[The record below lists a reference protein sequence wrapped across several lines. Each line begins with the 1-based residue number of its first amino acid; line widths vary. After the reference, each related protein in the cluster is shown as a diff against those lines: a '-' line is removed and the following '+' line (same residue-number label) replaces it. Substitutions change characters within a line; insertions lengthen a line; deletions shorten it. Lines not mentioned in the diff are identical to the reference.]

1 MANSPPKHSDF
12 WSENHK
18 VVHVSG
24 DDVLGA
30 NQSQNNS
37 LLSKTEGPKVTL
49 AHDESGKEYKSA
61 LSLGKKPIKK
71 GVSLSK
77 SCLNAES
84 LRLKNFFNVFN
95 FPNFL
100 LNEKEFSLKEY

>member
-1 MANSPPKHSDF
+1 MVNQSIRVHGSALDIPTQSAPSAVANSPPKNSDF

-71 GVSLSK
+71 GVSLSQI
-77 SCLNAES
+77 CLMQ
-84 LRLKNFFNVFN
+84 KVCD
-95 FPNFL
+95 
-100 LNEKEFSLKEY
+100 

>member
-1 MANSPPKHSDF
+1 M
-12 WSENHK
+12 
-18 VVHVSG
+18 SG

-71 GVSLSK
+71 GVSLSLQLFECRK
-77 SCLNAES
+77 SAIE
-84 LRLKNFFNVFN
+84 KFFNVFN

-100 LNEKEFSLKEY
+100 LNEKEFCLKEYLIDEIFL